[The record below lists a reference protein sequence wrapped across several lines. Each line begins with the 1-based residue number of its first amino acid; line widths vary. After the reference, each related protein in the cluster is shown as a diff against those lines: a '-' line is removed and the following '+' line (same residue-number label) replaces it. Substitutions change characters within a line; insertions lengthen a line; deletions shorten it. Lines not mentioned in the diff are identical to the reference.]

1 MFFVRKRLFETVVAV
16 VMAAIPLGVFLLLNL
31 HVQVWAA
38 AVIAGVVLVASVW
51 SGL

>member
-1 MFFVRKRLFETVVAV
+1 MFFIRKRLYETLAAIA
-16 VMAAIPLGVFLLLNL
+16 MAAIPLGVFLLLTL

-38 AVIAGVVLVASVW
+38 AVVAAMVLAASVW